1 MAALY
6 ALLLI
11 VVLTASGCVT
21 TTKLSVGN
29 LATSAST
36 PVIDM
41 RPASESTR
49 ENFSLII
56 TSERYGYFRL
66 AQDLTEPTGA
76 RLFTH
81 RLQMK
86 FGNSTVPPTSL
97 LHFVV
102 YGNSRTELKR
112 FAAITAM
119 GENIGGAFSN
129 AKENRQG
136 NAMNSLVDEATFNAR
151 SGDAEFKRAI
161 YDSSKTAP
169 TNSALIIYI
178 QTESQGV
185 RHFTRTVWPIKK
197 SKSEESPLP
206 GALEAA
212 IAFHLEQ

>member
-1 MAALY
+1 L
-6 ALLLI
+6 

-36 PVIDM
+36 PVIDK
-41 RPASESTR
+41 RPTSESTR
-49 ENFSLII
+49 EAFSFII
-56 TSERYGYFRL
+56 TSEQYGYFRL

-81 RLQMK
+81 RLQEK
-86 FGNSTVPPTSL
+86 FGVSTVPPTAL

-102 YGNSRTELKR
+102 YANSRTELKR
-112 FAAITAM
+112 TAAIIAM
-119 GENIGGAFSN
+119 GENIGGAF
-129 AKENRQG
+129 AGVKENRQG
-136 NAMNSLVDEATFNAR
+136 SAINSLVNETTFTAL

-169 TNSALIIYI
+169 TNSAFIIYI

-185 RHFTRTVWPIKK
+185 RRFTRTVWPIKESK
-197 SKSEESPLP
+197 SKESPLP
-206 GALEAA
+206 SALEAA
-212 IAFHLEQ
+212 IAFHLE